1 MLSIPPGAK
10 VFLAIGNVDFRK
22 QIPGLK
28 KWIQNHLLLNP
39 LSGAYFFFFSK
50 DRKSIKIIHYDGQGI
65 CLYSKKLSSSKFKQW
80 NGLYDASKN
89 YTQLCS
95 TEGQVILMNGNTRNL
110 KIPKNWRDIS

>member
-50 DRKSIKIIHYDGQGI
+50 DRISIKMGFAPRKTKAFTVETKVKEGTIT
-65 CLYSKKLSSSKFKQW
+65 SSP
-80 NGLYDASKN
+80 GL
-89 YTQLCS
+89 
-95 TEGQVILMNGNTRNL
+95 
-110 KIPKNWRDIS
+110 ISNSIAAISSA